1 MQYTSMFKELF
12 REQIPELSEH
22 FENEGIPDQLWIQKW
37 FMSFFLY
44 SFPLGLCIRIWDN
57 LLSYGTR
64 FLFNVSLSILF
75 LLKDQLLELDFE
87 KINEFFTIL
96 KDDERQEHKYLPPFE
111 DIIEQ
116 AQEIDIPHE
125 RFKELFNKFKPVP
138 KEP

>member
-1 MQYTSMFKELF
+1 
-12 REQIPELSEH
+12 
-22 FENEGIPDQLWIQKW
+22 
-37 FMSFFLY
+37 
-44 SFPLGLCIRIWDN
+44 
-57 LLSYGTR
+57 
-64 FLFNVSLSILF
+64 
-75 LLKDQLLELDFE
+75 LELDFE

-96 KDDERQEHKYLPPFE
+96 KDDEHQEHKYLPPFE